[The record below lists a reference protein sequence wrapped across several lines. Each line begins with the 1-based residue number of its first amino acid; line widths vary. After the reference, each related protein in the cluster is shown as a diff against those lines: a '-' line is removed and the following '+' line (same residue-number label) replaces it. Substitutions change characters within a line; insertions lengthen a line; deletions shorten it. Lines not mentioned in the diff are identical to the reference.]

1 MMNAKQM
8 FEKLNFKICTVIG
21 NEEFAKKHIKYEK
34 EILVD
39 GMFYACKLVV
49 FFSKENKTVSVFYDD
64 IEKDHEEY
72 YYEPVEMDLELVKAI
87 HQQLKE
93 FKGTQND

>member
-1 MMNAKQM
+1 MNAKQM
-8 FEKLNFKICTVIG
+8 FEKLDFKIGTVIG

-34 EILVD
+34 VILAN
-39 GMFYACKLVV
+39 GMFYACKLVI
-49 FFSKENKTVSVFYDD
+49 FFSKENNTVSVFYDD

-72 YYEPVEMDLELVKAI
+72 YYKPVQMDLELVKAI

-93 FKGTQND
+93 FKGIKNG